1 MFNWKLWIRS
11 LGAAAI
17 GGAATAVANTI
28 TEPELLQ
35 KPTDLITFAGVGAA
49 IGALGYLKTHPETPA
64 EKAVKKVA
72 KWVK

>member
-1 MFNWKLWIRS
+1 MFNWKLWLQS

-28 TEPELLQ
+28 AEPELMQ
-35 KPTDLITFAGVGAA
+35 KPSDLVTFAAVGAT
-49 IGALGYLKTHPETPA
+49 IGALGYLKTHPDPSQA
-64 EKAVKKVA
+64 KAPRKVA